1 MITAPPE
8 ATVLKVS
15 GTTGQMC
22 TEDMVKRCLRK
33 QIRSYP
39 FKVRLGCFSEYIFII
54 ILNMMY
60 ISVHMCACVCLF
72 LSCR

>member
-39 FKVRLGCFSEYIFII
+39 FKVPRMLLII
-54 ILNMMY
+54 
-60 ISVHMCACVCLF
+60 
-72 LSCR
+72 